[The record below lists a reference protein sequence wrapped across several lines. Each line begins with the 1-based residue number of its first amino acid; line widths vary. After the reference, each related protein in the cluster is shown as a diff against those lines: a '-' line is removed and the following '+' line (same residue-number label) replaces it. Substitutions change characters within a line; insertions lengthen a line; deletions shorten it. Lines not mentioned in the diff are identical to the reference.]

1 MGISPEPTERLLI
14 PVPYPENCILRSV
27 FHQVV
32 VVTESD
38 ALCATTQHSAH
49 NGTLG
54 VARQASLV
62 IKHKN
67 A

>member
-32 VVTESD
+32 VVTESS
-38 ALCATTQHSAH
+38 ALSQDEI
-49 NGTLG
+49 
-54 VARQASLV
+54 AR
-62 IKHKN
+62 
-67 A
+67 